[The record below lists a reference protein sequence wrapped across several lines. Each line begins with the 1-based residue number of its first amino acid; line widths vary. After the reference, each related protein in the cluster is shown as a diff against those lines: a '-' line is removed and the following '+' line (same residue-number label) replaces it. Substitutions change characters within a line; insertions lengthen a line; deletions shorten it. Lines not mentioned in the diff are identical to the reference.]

1 MRTLFWKIFLSFWAV
16 VAASIVGSLFF
27 RPEAPLPAWQH
38 LVSDAFAIQGQ
49 NLVQAYERGGELELG
64 RFIQSLRQGSYAEIF
79 LLDAGGNDLAGQEVF
94 PQARGIAE
102 RVATDGKMKFAR
114 SGNDTLLA
122 ERVVSKAGARYVV
135 VCRFS
140 HSPDLPGWPLLRD
153 LAVAMAISGIVCF
166 WLARYLSAPIVR
178 LRNAAQEVEGGNLA
192 ARAGNQRS
200 SRHDEIA
207 ELVRDFD
214 RMAAQI
220 EKLMSAQKR
229 LISDVSH
236 EFRSPL
242 TRINLAAELIRN
254 VNSPAVKTAVARMEQ
269 ETERLNGMI
278 RNLLTLSKIDAGE
291 SLADETIDV
300 AEMLRTIVVDTDFE
314 ARDHNCR
321 VALHGAQV
329 CITVGSSDLLRS
341 AVENVIRNAI
351 RYTAQQTEVEVRLGC
366 DTCGAASEGTISVR
380 DHGPGVPES
389 SLEEL
394 FRPFFRLDESRERS
408 TGGVGLG
415 LAIAQRAVRL
425 HSGEIKAQNCA
436 GRGLEVIIS
445 FPVPSSAPL
454 LLHTSWSR

>member
-16 VAASIVGSLFF
+16 VAASIVGSLFL

-38 LVSDAFAIQGQ
+38 LISDAFAIQGQ
-49 NLVQAYERGGELELG
+49 NLVQAYEKGGEPELG
-64 RFIQSLRQGSYAEIF
+64 RFMQSLRQGSYAQIF
-79 LLDAGGNDLAGQEVF
+79 LLDAGGNDLAGKTVT
-94 PQARGIAE
+94 PQARDIAK
-102 RVATDGKMKFAR
+102 RVAADGKVEIAR
-114 SGNDTLLA
+114 SGNTTLLA
-122 ERVVSKAGARYVV
+122 EGVVSKAGARYVV

-140 HSPDLPGWPLLRD
+140 HPPGLLGWPLLRG

-178 LRNAAQEVEGGNLA
+178 LRNAAQEGARGNLA
-192 ARAGNQRS
+192 ARAGKRLSN
-200 SRHDEIA
+200 RHDEIA

-220 EKLMSAQKR
+220 EKLMYAQKR

-254 VNSPAVKTAVARMEQ
+254 VNSPAVKTAVARIEQ

-278 RNLLTLSKIDAGE
+278 SNLLTLSKIDASE

-321 VALHGAQV
+321 VVLHGVQD
-329 CITVGSSDLLRS
+329 CTTIGSSDLLRS

-351 RYTAQQTEVEVRLGC
+351 RYTAKQTEVEVRL
-366 DTCGAASEGTISVR
+366 TCETNGAASEGTVSVR

-415 LAIAQRAVRL
+415 LAIAQRAVKL
-425 HSGEIKAQNCA
+425 HGGEIKAQNCA
-436 GRGLEVIIS
+436 QRGLEVIIS
-445 FPVPSSAPL
+445 FPVVGSAPR
-454 LLHTSWSR
+454 LLHTS

>member
-102 RVATDGKMKFAR
+102 RVATDGKMKFDR
-114 SGNDTLLA
+114 SGNATLLA
-122 ERVVSKAGARYVV
+122 ERVVSKAGVRYVV

-140 HSPDLPGWPLLRD
+140 HSPGLLGWPLVRG

-178 LRNAAQEVEGGNLA
+178 LRNAAQEVAGGNLA
-192 ARAGNQRS
+192 ARAGKRLSN
-200 SRHDEIA
+200 RHDEIA

-220 EKLMSAQKR
+220 EKLMCAQKR
-229 LISDVSH
+229 LIGDVSH

-254 VNSPAVKTAVARMEQ
+254 VNSPAVKTAVARIEQ
-269 ETERLNGMI
+269 ETERVNGMI
-278 RNLLTLSKIDAGE
+278 SNLLTLSKIDAGE

-300 AEMLRTIVVDTDFE
+300 AGMLRTIVVDTDFE

-321 VALHGAQV
+321 VALHGAQD
-329 CITVGSSDLLRS
+329 CITVGRSDLLRS

-351 RYTAQQTEVEVRLGC
+351 RYTAQQTEVEVRLKCETSG
-366 DTCGAASEGTISVR
+366 ASEGTIWV
-380 DHGPGVPES
+380 
-389 SLEEL
+389 
-394 FRPFFRLDESRERS
+394 
-408 TGGVGLG
+408 
-415 LAIAQRAVRL
+415 
-425 HSGEIKAQNCA
+425 
-436 GRGLEVIIS
+436 
-445 FPVPSSAPL
+445 
-454 LLHTSWSR
+454 

>member
-27 RPEAPLPAWQH
+27 RPDAPLPAWQRW
-38 LVSDAFAIQGQ
+38 VSGAFAIQGQ
-49 NLVQAYERGGELELG
+49 NLVQAYERGGVPELG
-64 RFIQSLRQGSYAEIF
+64 RFMQHLRQGSYDQIF
-79 LLDAGGNDLAGQEVF
+79 LLNAAGNDLAGQEVT
-94 PQARGIAE
+94 PQARHIGE
-102 RVATDGKMKFAR
+102 RVAADGKVEFAR
-114 SGNDTLLA
+114 VGNDTLLA
-122 ERVVSKAGARYVV
+122 ERVVSNADTRYVV

-140 HSPDLPGWPLLRD
+140 HSPGLLGWPLVRG

-178 LRNAAQEVEGGNLA
+178 LRNAAQEVAGGNLA
-192 ARAGNQRS
+192 ARAGKQLSN
-200 SRHDEIA
+200 RHDEIA

-220 EKLMSAQKR
+220 EKLMCAQKR

-242 TRINLAAELIRN
+242 TRINLATELIRN
-254 VNSPAVKTAVARMEQ
+254 VNSPAVKTAVARIEQ

-278 RNLLTLSKIDAGE
+278 SNLLTLSKIDAGE

-300 AEMLRTIVVDTDFE
+300 AEMLRHIVADTDFE
-314 ARDHNCR
+314 AREHKCR
-321 VALHGAQV
+321 VVLHGTQD
-329 CITVGSSDLLRS
+329 CFTVGSSDLLRS

-351 RYTAQQTEVEVRLGC
+351 RYTAQQTEIEVRL
-366 DTCGAASEGTISVR
+366 TCEANDAASTATISVR

-445 FPVPSSAPL
+445 FPVLSSAPL
-454 LLHTSWSR
+454 LLHTS

>member
-16 VAASIVGSLFF
+16 VATSIVGSLFF
-27 RPEAPLPAWQH
+27 RPDAPLPAWQH

-49 NLVQAYERGGELELG
+49 NLVQAYERGGEAELG
-64 RFIQSLRQGSYAEIF
+64 RFMQRLRQGSYAQIF
-79 LLDAGGNDLAGQEVF
+79 LLDSAGNDLAGQEVT
-94 PQARGIAE
+94 PQARHIGE
-102 RVATDGKMKFAR
+102 RVASDGKVEFAR
-114 SGNDTLLA
+114 VENDTLLA
-122 ERVVSKAGARYVV
+122 ERVVSIGDTRYVA

-140 HSPDLPGWPLLRD
+140 HVPVLPGRPLLRG
-153 LAVAMAISGIVCF
+153 LVVAMAISGIVCF

-178 LRNAAQEVEGGNLA
+178 LRNAAQEVAGGNLA
-192 ARAGNQRS
+192 ARAGKQLSN
-200 SRHDEIA
+200 RHDEIA

-220 EKLMSAQKR
+220 EKLMCAQKR

-242 TRINLAAELIRN
+242 TRINLATELIRN
-254 VNSPAVKTAVARMEQ
+254 VNSPAVKTAVARIEQ
-269 ETERLNGMI
+269 EAERLNGMI
-278 RNLLTLSKIDAGE
+278 SNLLTLSKIDAGE

-300 AEMLRTIVVDTDFE
+300 AEMLRNIVADTDFE
-314 ARDHNCR
+314 AREHKCR
-321 VALHGAQV
+321 VVLHGTQD
-329 CITVGSSDLLRS
+329 CFTVGSSDLLRS

-351 RYTAQQTEVEVRLGC
+351 RYTAQQTEIEVRLRC
-366 DTCGAASEGTISVR
+366 EANDAASTATISVR

-454 LLHTSWSR
+454 LLHTS

>member
-16 VAASIVGSLFF
+16 VVASIVSSLFF
-27 RPEAPLPAWQH
+27 RPDAPLPAWQH

-49 NLVQAYERGGELELG
+49 NLVQAYERGGEAELG
-64 RFIQSLRQGSYAEIF
+64 RFMQRLRQGSYDQIF
-79 LLDAGGNDLAGQEVF
+79 LLDAAGNDLAGQEVT
-94 PQARGIAE
+94 PQARHIGE
-102 RVATDGKMKFAR
+102 RVASDGKVEFAR
-114 SGNDTLLA
+114 VGNDTLLA
-122 ERVVSKAGARYVV
+122 ERVVSIGDTRYVA

-140 HSPDLPGWPLLRD
+140 HVPGLPGRPLLRG
-153 LAVAMAISGIVCF
+153 LVVAMAISGIVCF

-178 LRNAAQEVEGGNLA
+178 LRNAAQEVAGGNLA
-192 ARAGNQRS
+192 ARAGKQLSN
-200 SRHDEIA
+200 RHDEIA

-220 EKLMSAQKR
+220 EKLMCAQKR

-242 TRINLAAELIRN
+242 TRINLATELIRN
-254 VNSPAVKTAVARMEQ
+254 VNGPAVKKAAARIEQ

-300 AEMLRTIVVDTDFE
+300 AEMLRNIVADTDFE
-314 ARDHNCR
+314 AREHKCR
-321 VALHGAQV
+321 VVLHGTQD
-329 CITVGSSDLLRS
+329 CFTVGSSDLLRS

-351 RYTAQQTEVEVRLGC
+351 RYTAQQTEIEVRL
-366 DTCGAASEGTISVR
+366 TCEANNAASTATISVR

-436 GRGLEVIIS
+436 GLGLEVIIS

-454 LLHTSWSR
+454 LLHTS

>member
-49 NLVQAYERGGELELG
+49 NLVQAYEKGGEAELG
-64 RFIQSLRQGSYAEIF
+64 RFMQSLRQGSYNQVF
-79 LLDAGGNDLAGQEVF
+79 LLDTGGNDLAGQAVT
-94 PQARGIAE
+94 PRVMNLSK
-102 RVATDGKMKFAR
+102 RVAADGKMEFAR
-114 SGNDTLLA
+114 VGNDTLLA
-122 ERVVSKAGARYVV
+122 ERVVSKTDTRYVA
-135 VCRFS
+135 VCTFS
-140 HSPDLPGWPLLRD
+140 HAPGLPGWPLLRG

-178 LRNAAQEVEGGNLA
+178 LRNAAQEVAGGNLA
-192 ARAGNQRS
+192 ARAGKRLSN
-200 SRHDEIA
+200 RHDEIA

-220 EKLMSAQKR
+220 EKLMYAQKG

-254 VNSPAVKTAVARMEQ
+254 VNNPAVKTAVARIEQ

-278 RNLLTLSKIDAGE
+278 SNLLTLSKIDAGE

-321 VALHGAQV
+321 VVLHGVQD
-329 CITVGSSDLLRS
+329 CTTIGSSDLLRS

-351 RYTAQQTEVEVRLGC
+351 RYTAQQTEVEVRLRC
-366 DTCGAASEGTISVR
+366 ETNGAASEGTISVR
-380 DHGPGVPES
+380 DHGPGVPGS

-415 LAIAQRAVRL
+415 LAIAQRAVKL
-425 HSGEIKAQNCA
+425 HAGEIKAQNCA

-445 FPVPSSAPL
+445 FPVVGSAPP
-454 LLHTSWSR
+454 LLHTS